1 MPAYRLL
8 LARYSP
14 GEIARMEKKIAL
26 ITGANKGIGKEAARQ
41 LGKLG
46 FKVFIGSRDLGRG
59 QTAAKELQAQGVDA
73 EALQLD
79 VTSQLSIDAAI
90 SAVEK
95 KSGHLDVLV
104 NNAGV
109 VLERTTAL
117 DTTEVD
123 KVEAA
128 MQTNFFGPL
137 RMTKSAQALLEKS
150 KAPRVV
156 NVSSS
161 LGSLSLGADP
171 DSPYADFR
179 VFGYN
184 CSKAALNMLTVVSSG
199 ALKSV
204 KVNSVCPGYVATDI
218 NNNEGPRSVEQ
229 GAAIIVKMATLGED
243 GPSGGFFN
251 DDGVIPW

>member
-1 MPAYRLL
+1 V
-8 LARYSP
+8 
-14 GEIARMEKKIAL
+14 ENKFAL
-26 ITGANKGIGKEAARQ
+26 ITGANKGIGKETARQ

-59 QTAAKELQAQGVDA
+59 QTAATELQEEGIDA
-73 EALQLD
+73 EALELD
-79 VTSQLSIDAAI
+79 VTSQSSIDAAM
-90 SAVEK
+90 ATVEK
-95 KSGHLDVLV
+95 TVGRLDVLV

-117 DTTEVD
+117 DTTEVA
-123 KVEAA
+123 KVEEA

-150 KAPRVV
+150 KTPRIV
-156 NVSSS
+156 NVSST
-161 LGSLSLGADP
+161 LGSLTLGSDP
-171 DSPYADFR
+171 NSAYADFR
-179 VFGYN
+179 IFGYN
-184 CSKAALNMLTVVSSG
+184 CSKAALNMLTVVTAG
-199 ALKSV
+199 ALKNL

-229 GAAIIVKMATLGED
+229 GAAIVVKMATIGDD

-251 DDGVIPW
+251 DEGTIPW